1 MSDTCSTKIQHRH
14 RDRNQSLRGR
24 DETISWSF
32 PVTVRLSLIFHRL
45 CSFLLG
51 PCVNCISVGRNF
63 ARVFAKLGEMHR
75 SLSTLT
81 LQNSARCIGGWQCYE
96 TVCNWHFRFILSFLT
111 ALLPSFLIIH
121 NKVSKRFF
129 FFIIT
134 CLLVVII
141 QVRDSKNILLSI
153 IFVKRKFISAIETFV
168 IF

>member
-81 LQNSARCIGGWQCYE
+81 LQNSARCIGGWKCYE
-96 TVCNWHFRFILSFLT
+96 TVCNWHFRFILSFLI
-111 ALLPSFLIIH
+111 ALLPSFLIIR
-121 NKVSKRFF
+121 NKISKRFF
-129 FFIIT
+129 FF
-134 CLLVVII
+134 CYNL
-141 QVRDSKNILLSI
+141 
-153 IFVKRKFISAIETFV
+153 FVSRYYAGQRFEEYFV
-168 IF
+168 IDHLY